1 MSVPAEK
8 GEPMTP
14 EKLLSAI
21 STIER
26 ALGMIEG
33 VSTGLSSDQASAL
46 IDAVE
51 MIDNALKE
59 ITDGN

>member
-1 MSVPAEK
+1 MAN
-8 GEPMTP
+8 
-14 EKLLSAI
+14 EKLLSII

-33 VSTGLSSDQASAL
+33 VSYGLTDRQASAL

-51 MIDNALKE
+51 MIDGAVKE
-59 ITDGN
+59 IQDGK

>member
-1 MSVPAEK
+1 
-8 GEPMTP
+8 MTP